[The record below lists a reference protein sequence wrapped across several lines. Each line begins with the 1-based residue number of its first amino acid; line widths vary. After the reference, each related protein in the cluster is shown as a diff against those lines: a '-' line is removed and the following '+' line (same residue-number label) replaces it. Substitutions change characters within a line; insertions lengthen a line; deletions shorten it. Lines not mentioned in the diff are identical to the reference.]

1 MIGGYLGEIMGLRGA
16 IYVFGGGLMVA
27 VVWLFLLGVWN
38 IREIPNVAED
48 GESELADNLALSAR

>member
-1 MIGGYLGEIMGLRGA
+1 MGLRGA